1 MWWDTCIFV
10 SSWKCEGSQFLKD
23 SVFSKGSSKANML
36 VSLIYADGEC
46 LVGSGEKGHSC
57 DSQCIYNYLERVILS
72 TGKSDPKH

>member
-57 DSQCIYNYLERVILS
+57 DSVYLQLS
-72 TGKSDPKH
+72 GKSNPKHWKE